1 MVDNITQ
8 YWTILDLLLYEPLSD
23 KMPVKKQ
30 GTFKLSKPFTLEEKE
45 GRWCEQ
51 HKLTTHNL
59 IFLHLILE
67 QQVQYFKFQYNNQ
80 LWRWELYEWI

>member
-45 GRWCEQ
+45 GR
-51 HKLTTHNL
+51 
-59 IFLHLILE
+59 
-67 QQVQYFKFQYNNQ
+67 
-80 LWRWELYEWI
+80 